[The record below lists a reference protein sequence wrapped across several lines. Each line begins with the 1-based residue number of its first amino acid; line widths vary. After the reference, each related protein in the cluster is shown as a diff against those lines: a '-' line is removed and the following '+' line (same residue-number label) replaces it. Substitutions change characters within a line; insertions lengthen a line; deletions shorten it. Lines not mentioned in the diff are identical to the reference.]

1 VLELAELIVE
11 LAHSTSPIR
20 FEPLPSDDPARRCPD
35 ITLARAMLKWE
46 PKVPLREGLAKTIG
60 YFDELLRGRT
70 SPGSVPE
77 FAKLSS

>member
-1 VLELAELIVE
+1 
-11 LAHSTSPIR
+11 
-20 FEPLPSDDPARRCPD
+20 
-35 ITLARAMLKWE
+35 MLKWE